1 VLMLGVFYS
10 YRQFFSPPRL
20 EAQLPAEKV
29 GPGGMRAEEKKM
41 HA

>member
-20 EAQLPAEKV
+20 EAQLTSEKI
-29 GPGGMRAEEKKM
+29 GPGGPRAEEKKM